1 MERLKNK
8 IVVLGFIEKGTGKH
22 MSNSVYSKNGIAP
35 TIMASLGVKQPGIFF
50 VVEDKNG
57 RSSEVQKFRS
67 SEVQKFRSSE
77 DCTDSTKLVKPYR
90 YKNIP
95 ARLDKISGHENK
107 KGSEFAAADE
117 HRIMNVNDD
126 VSSTV
131 TARYYKGL
139 SAHGDNLVIVK
150 VLYE

>member
-1 MERLKNK
+1 MWLIKMKK
-8 IVVLGFIEKGTGKH
+8 II
-22 MSNSVYSKNGIAP
+22 
-35 TIMASLGVKQPGIFF
+35 
-50 VVEDKNG
+50 
-57 RSSEVQKFRS
+57 
-67 SEVQKFRSSE
+67 
-77 DCTDSTKLVKPYR
+77 
-90 YKNIP
+90 NIP
-95 ARLDKISGHENK
+95 ARLDKISGHQNK
-107 KGSEFAAADE
+107 TGGEFAAADE